1 LLPPPR
7 SVRFRLRVQRASAHA
22 TGLLWLPLL
31 ALSLRLGGR
40 WRIEGASALRAAYRE
55 LRGDGA
61 TPLLVCPNHLTM
73 IDSALV
79 ASALGSPGF
88 FLRRWGALPWNL
100 PEQSHFAANPLSAAL
115 TYLLKCLPLR
125 RGGSRRELAGVLE
138 RAAWL
143 LRNGE
148 TVLVFPEGR
157 RSRSGRVERD
167 AVTWGPGR
175 LLGAVPECRVLCI
188 YLRGDRQTGMSAL
201 PARGQRFRVD
211 FACLEPKTEQHGL
224 RRSLDLTQQVLATLA
239 ALEARYFDARQ

>member
-1 LLPPPR
+1 MLPP
-7 SVRFRLRVQRASAHA
+7 SGNVRFRLRVQRAIAHA
-22 TGLLWLPLL
+22 TAPVWLPLL

-40 WRIEGASALRAAYRE
+40 WRIEGASALRAEYRA
-55 LRGDGA
+55 LRGAGA
-61 TPLLVCPNHLTM
+61 GPLLVCPNHLTM

-100 PEQSHFAANPLSAAL
+100 PEQSHFAANPFSAAL

-125 RGGSRRELAGVLE
+125 RGGSRRELAGVLDQ
-138 RAAWL
+138 AAWL
-143 LRNGE
+143 LQNGD

-175 LLGAVPECRVLCI
+175 LLGAVSNCRVLCI
-188 YLRGDRQTGMSAL
+188 YLRGDRQTGMGVL

-211 FACLEPKTEQHGL
+211 FACLEPKSEEKGL
-224 RRSLDLTQQVLATLA
+224 RRSLDLTQQILATLA
-239 ALEARYFDARQ
+239 ALETRYFDAGQ

>member
-1 LLPPPR
+1 
-7 SVRFRLRVQRASAHA
+7 VRVRLRVQRAIAHA
-22 TGLLWLPLL
+22 TALLWLPLL

-40 WRIEGASALRAAYRE
+40 WRIEGASALRAAYRT
-55 LRGDGA
+55 LRGDGT

-88 FLRRWGALPWNL
+88 FLSHWSALPWNL
-100 PEQSHFAANPLSAAL
+100 PEQSHFAANPFSAGIS
-115 TYLLKCLPLR
+115 YLLKCLPLH

-138 RAAWL
+138 QAAWL

-148 TVLVFPEGR
+148 AVLVFPEGR

-175 LLGAVPECRVLCI
+175 LLGAVPDCRVLCI
-188 YLRGDRQTGMSAL
+188 YLRGDRQTEMSVL
-201 PARGQRFRVD
+201 PTRDQRFRVD
-211 FACLEPKTEQHGL
+211 FACLEPKTEQQGL
-224 RRSLDLTQQVLATLA
+224 RRSLDLTQQILATLA
-239 ALEARYFDARQ
+239 ALEARHFDAGQ